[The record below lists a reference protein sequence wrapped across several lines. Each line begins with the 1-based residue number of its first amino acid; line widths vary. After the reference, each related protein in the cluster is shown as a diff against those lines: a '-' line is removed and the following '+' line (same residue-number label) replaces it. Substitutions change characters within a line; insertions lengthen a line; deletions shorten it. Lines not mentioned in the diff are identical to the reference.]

1 MRRDWGLGI
10 WNLEGRLRL
19 IKTLCCI
26 FHIKNLTS
34 RISRFT
40 FDLSQLTTP
49 THDSRLTTIP
59 QSFPRRR
66 RFGSRLDC

>member
-26 FHIKNLTS
+26 FFIKNFTS
-34 RISRFT
+34 RPFT
-40 FDLSQLTTP
+40 TV
-49 THDSRLTTIP
+49 
-59 QSFPRRR
+59 
-66 RFGSRLDC
+66 GSRLLRHD